1 MVKKPVSGSLDKTV
15 PVSSFVFPQD
25 DSNELFSKLKPVGF
39 VSVAKDLI
47 AARDELLRRL
57 GLVDSPTGVSV
68 LTEGLSN
75 IVGVGCGLK
84 QSGESLSAQQV
95 IKVFVKEKLPRHRI
109 VDSTAIDELVNG
121 YATDVEVV
129 GTISCSGRRSNSR
142 FINPVPCGVSC
153 GHPDVTAGTIG
164 ATVILDDQKQCILSN
179 NHVIA
184 KLATQVLDPTGRKI
198 LIYHPGPL
206 DAKELQLT
214 LKEEHVIGAL
224 ERVVPIHFDRPNTVD
239 AAVAHTDI
247 GRLVSSSHRDD
258 SDDMSGFDLNPEPM
272 EAVLGATVLKRGR
285 STDTTTGVITAVG
298 VMSVKVRY
306 GAQYASFDDQIVVK
320 GVGAVPFSK
329 PGDSGSVIVD
339 FATKRPVA
347 LLFAGSDSNQHTFGN
362 SIFNVMRQLR
372 IARFVKG

>member
-1 MVKKPVSGSLDKTV
+1 MAKKPVSASLDKTV

-25 DSNELFSKLKPVGF
+25 ETNELFAKLKPVGF

-47 AARDELLRRL
+47 AARDELIKKLK
-57 GLVDSPTGVSV
+57 LVNSASGTSV
-68 LTEGLSN
+68 LSEGLSN

-84 QSGESLSAQQV
+84 QSGESLSAEQV
-95 IKVFVKEKLPRHRI
+95 VKVFVKEKLPKHRI

-121 YATDVEVV
+121 FATDVEPV

-142 FINPVPCGVSC
+142 FLTPVPCGVSC
-153 GHPDVTAGTIG
+153 GHPDITAGTIG

-184 KLATQVLDPTGRKI
+184 KLATQVLDSSGKRI

-206 DAKELQLT
+206 DAKELGLT
-214 LKEEHVIGAL
+214 LGDENVIGAL
-224 ERVVPIHFDRPNTVD
+224 ERVVPILFDRPNTVD

-247 GRLVSSSHRDD
+247 GRLVSSSHRDG
-258 SDDMSGFDLNPEPM
+258 SDDGSGFDLDPEPM

-306 GAQYASFDDQIVVK
+306 GARFATFDEQIVVK

-339 FATKRPVA
+339 FATKRPIA
-347 LLFAGSDSNQHTFGN
+347 LLFAGSDNNQHTFAN